1 MEDYRIVMFISFI
14 IVAMSIVYY
23 GGVLHYNKYYG
34 TLIRAYEAGYLKKLI
49 PKYLYLFGGWF
60 STAKTIQNIAKNI
73 PGNKNIEKEIKG
85 YKISIKGRN
94 FSLLLLFIGILLPVS
109 FVHFECSRYLP
120 LYYSFDWRIEELLEK
135 LFSFIDDS
143 TNYLPLISLFI
154 VTITATISGIKQCK
168 HEDKILNFIN
178 DSCDEKLK
186 ARDILASHQT
196 N

>member
-94 FSLLLLFIGILLPVS
+94 FSLLLLFIGIILPAS
-109 FVHFECSRYLP
+109 FVHFECSRYL
-120 LYYSFDWRIEELLEK
+120 LRYFTFDWRIHELVEK

-143 TNYLPLISLFI
+143 TNYLPFISLFI
-154 VTITATISGIKQCK
+154 LTIIGIISGIKGWKC
-168 HEDKILNFIN
+168 EDKILNFIN
-178 DSCDEKLK
+178 DNCDEKLK